1 MKQLAMTVVLTL
13 VFGLA
18 ALAQTATPSDP
29 QSGSPASTPSASPSA
44 QPEQSPSASPSAQQ
58 PSAAPSAE
66 PSAAPSQSASQSADA
81 SSASKGEKKLKG
93 CIQSEGGKFIL
104 QEKNGKT
111 VELTGSDVSA
121 HVGHTVTVHG
131 TPGAAA
137 GSSASLPA
145 GTGTPSASS
154 GGEQFNVTKI
164 DMVSESCSMDKSKSS
179 EKPKGDSSYQK

>member
-29 QSGSPASTPSASPSA
+29 QSGSPASTPSAAPSA
-44 QPEQSPSASPSAQQ
+44 QPEQSPAASPSAQQ

-66 PSAAPSQSASQSADA
+66 PSAAPSQSADA